1 MMVTA
6 HVSPDV
12 QQDLSGR
19 RGTAH
24 VQTSREYRP
33 DYHATP
39 VRTPRN
45 TARTLHTEIPEK
57 LRRIYRD
64 QIFSGQCQ
72 NTHA

>member
-1 MMVTA
+1 MVTA
-6 HVSPDV
+6 HVSPEV

-24 VQTSREYRP
+24 VRTSKEYRP

-45 TARTLHTEIPEK
+45 TVRTLHTETP
-57 LRRIYRD
+57 
-64 QIFSGQCQ
+64 
-72 NTHA
+72 

>member
-1 MMVTA
+1 MVIA

-12 QQDLSGR
+12 QQDLSGL

-24 VQTSREYRP
+24 VRTSREYHS

-45 TARTLHTEIPEK
+45 TVRMLHTETPEK

-64 QIFSGQCQ
+64 QIFSSQCQ
-72 NTHA
+72 NTHT